1 MCASLLFIQV
11 MGLKAANAFWNPR
24 YYDPLTPTITKQLL
38 YISDEQL
45 LDEVRSLVWLA
56 LTTERSLILPN
67 ILGDEKMGVFDSYKG
82 QIMWP
87 GFRVTFLKRTKG
99 RNDLKVQILEP
110 AYYWR
115 MNRDYD
121 AMPEAK
127 VVFFDPSDHNL
138 MHIRDQVNQYKNEYA
153 RIVLHP
159 TNSKSSSPLSAVEEE
174 VKTWANDS
182 VGVFKQPY
190 SALKHTYQ
198 KVPSVKDIRNVR
210 GVELVQEVLQNM
222 RNCNNIFGK
231 PMGKRSCFQVC
242 D

>member
-1 MCASLLFIQV
+1 

-56 LTTERSLILPN
+56 ITTERSLILPN
-67 ILGDEKMGVFDSYKG
+67 ILGDEKNGVFESYKG
-82 QIMWP
+82 QVMWP
-87 GFRVTFLKRTKG
+87 GFRVTLFKRSKG
-99 RNDLKVQILEP
+99 RNDLKVQVLEP

-115 MNRDYD
+115 MNRDYG

-127 VVFFDPSDHNL
+127 VVFFDPADHNL
-138 MHIRDQVNQYKNEYA
+138 VHIRDKVNA
-153 RIVLHP
+153 FTDPRVVLHP
-159 TNSKSSSPLSAVEEE
+159 INPKSSMPAAVLAEE
-174 VKTWANDS
+174 VKVWANDS
-182 VGVFKQPY
+182 VGVFKEPF
-190 SALKHTYQ
+190 STLKRTYQ
-198 KVPSVKDIRNVR
+198 RVPSVKDIRNVK
-210 GVELVQEVLQNM
+210 GIELVQEVLQGM

-231 PMGKRSCFQVC
+231 PMGTRTCFQVC